1 MTPEIERLV
10 NQGKTCSPVKCG
22 SEQVCFRLA
31 TEVERL
37 SKELHLAEIKLA
49 ALRIRPSQE
58 PFSIPEPSFDA
69 PLPLWQE

>member
-10 NQGKTCSPVKCG
+10 EQGKTCSPIKCG
-22 SEQVCFRLA
+22 LEQICYRLA

-58 PFSIPEPSFDA
+58 SFSIPEPSFDA